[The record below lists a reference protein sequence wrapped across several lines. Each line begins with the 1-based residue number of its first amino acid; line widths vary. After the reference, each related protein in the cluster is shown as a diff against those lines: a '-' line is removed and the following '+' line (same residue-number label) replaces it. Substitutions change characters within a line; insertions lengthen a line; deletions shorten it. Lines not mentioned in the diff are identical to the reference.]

1 LARVKWRKL
10 TDRRADGPGSHE
22 SGDAG
27 HYSRSLRLGFG
38 AVIFAVVGLN
48 LAVGVAVWVGEHR
61 IVDYASS
68 IYDDAFAAA
77 AHIQKSELSLERFV
91 AARAI
96 PTDRW
101 GDEAADDLLATS
113 ADELE
118 VAIEHTQAEP
128 TRALE
133 EAVRADIEWLRRQ
146 SSDDPSVQARLTE
159 AEAGLG
165 RLASAGDAKA
175 SKEIRDF
182 SSRGDR
188 LLLALAAA
196 RVLVAATFLIILFRM
211 MRRMSRLANFDPLT
225 GLLKRP
231 LLRARLREALLRLR
245 DGGRGFALLS
255 LDLDRFKRVNDTL
268 GHQTGD
274 LLLGE
279 VAKRISGEVQPG
291 DIVARFGGDEFVI
304 LQANLRSAED
314 AGELAGRL
322 VAALGAPY
330 EIDGQR
336 ILIGASVGIALA
348 PENGRDAE
356 GLMRNSDIA
365 LYQAKA
371 GGKGRF
377 LYFAAEMDAIMQSKR
392 VLEVELREALDKK
405 QLEVHFQP
413 LVDISTGR
421 IVACEAL
428 VRWNHK
434 TRGYIPPIEF
444 LPLAEETGLIVSLGN
459 FVLRAACAA
468 AAAWTREIRIA
479 VNLSAVQFGSGDL
492 VSLVAAALAE
502 TGLPANRLDL
512 EITQT
517 LLMADKDEV
526 VKTLTTLRDL
536 GARISLDNFGARS
549 SSLTDLSSFPF
560 DKIKIDRSF
569 VRDVPHRAEAA
580 AIVRAVIGMA
590 GALGITTTAEGV
602 ESAEE
607 LDWLRAQ
614 GCQEAQGLLFSTPIP
629 SGDLGLLLGMA
640 PGQRSDFSAANK
652 QAA

>member
-1 LARVKWRKL
+1 MVVCQRRCRAVFALVPARIWRS
-10 TDRRADGPGSHE
+10 DFRRGRHE
-22 SGDAG
+22 P
-27 HYSRSLRLGFG
+27 
-38 AVIFAVVGLN
+38 VGI
-48 LAVGVAVWVGEHR
+48 AVWGGEHR
-61 IVDYASS
+61 IVEHAAK
-68 IYDDAFAAA
+68 IYDDAFVAG
-77 AHIQKSELSLERFV
+77 AHIQKSELSFERFV
-91 AARAI
+91 AARAV
-96 PTDRW
+96 PTNRW
-101 GDEAADDLLATS
+101 GDEAADDLLRTS

-133 EAVRADIEWLRRQ
+133 ATVRADIVLLRGQ
-146 SSDDPSVQARLTE
+146 SSDDPPVRARLAE
-159 AEAGLG
+159 AEAGLR
-165 RLASAGDAKA
+165 RLASADDSKA
-175 SKEIRDF
+175 RHEIQDF

-196 RVLVAATFLIILFRM
+196 RVLVAAAFLIILFRM
-211 MRRMSRLANFDPLT
+211 MRRMSRLANYDSLT
-225 GLLKRP
+225 GLLKLP
-231 LLRARLREALLRLR
+231 LLQARLREALTRLR
-245 DGGRGFALLS
+245 DGSRGFALLS

-274 LLLGE
+274 LLLRE
-279 VAKRISGEVQPG
+279 VAERISGQLRPG
-291 DIVARFGGDEFVI
+291 DIVARYGGDEFVI
-304 LQANLRSAED
+304 LQASLRTAKD

-322 VAALGAPY
+322 VAVLGAPY

-348 PENGRDAE
+348 PENGKDAE
-356 GLMRNSDIA
+356 GLVRNSDIA

-377 LYFAAEMDAIMQSKR
+377 LYFAAEMDAVMQSKR
-392 VLEVELREALDKK
+392 VLEIELREALDKK

-444 LPLAEETGLIVSLGN
+444 LPLAAETGLIVSLGD
-459 FVLRAACAA
+459 FVLRAACAEA
-468 AAAWTREIRIA
+468 ASWTRDIRVA

-492 VSLVAAALAE
+492 VSVVSAALAE

-517 LLMADKDEV
+517 LFMADRDEV

-536 GARISLDNFGARS
+536 GARISLDDFGAGP
-549 SSLTDLSSFPF
+549 SSLTDLLSFPF

-569 VRDVPHRAEAA
+569 VREVLHRADSA
-580 AIVRAVIGMA
+580 AIVRAVIGLA

-602 ESAEE
+602 EHAEE

-614 GCQEAQGLLFSTPIP
+614 GCQEGQGFLFSKPMP
-629 SGDLGLLLGMA
+629 SHDLELLLRKA
-640 PGQRSDFSAANK
+640 GQRSEFSAANK